1 MGTGFLEVN
10 IQPYRGWEGWA
21 APRRLH
27 VWCVCLRVRLF
38 PVPSSS
44 TSQKAAAQ
52 VAAHPALA
60 VREVVRVPGSVV
72 SHRSLRIPDGTSC
85 RPIRVQVAARTA
97 AGVCGSCV
105 SLFGG
110 WGKTDE
116 TSTRSTGTGGGAGC
130 CRGAW
135 GGVWGGG
142 GHEAIAFGGA
152 YGPLPRAHANPLWVR
167 TGGGGGGGG
176 AKGQAWT
183 CHSAPAAPAFPR
195 PSWDWPCS
203 TAPRRAKRVQA
214 DTPKPALGAPS
225 PTVGPQDVHLRDHKR
240 GGVSA

>member
-52 VAAHPALA
+52 VAAHPAFA
-60 VREVVRVPGSVV
+60 VKEVVRVPGSVV

-85 RPIRVQVAARTA
+85 RPVRVQVAARTA

-130 CRGAW
+130 CRGGW
-135 GGVWGGG
+135 
-142 GHEAIAFGGA
+142 F
-152 YGPLPRAHANPLWVR
+152 PRRRLESSTCREPKSTSSRVR
-167 TGGGGGGGG
+167 T
-176 AKGQAWT
+176 
-183 CHSAPAAPAFPR
+183 
-195 PSWDWPCS
+195 
-203 TAPRRAKRVQA
+203 RAL
-214 DTPKPALGAPS
+214 D
-225 PTVGPQDVHLRDHKR
+225 D
-240 GGVSA
+240 

>member
-52 VAAHPALA
+52 VAAHPAFA

-85 RPIRVQVAARTA
+85 RPVRVQVAARTA

-130 CRGAW
+130 CRG
-135 GGVWGGG
+135 GVVPTTPTRELYVQGTQE
-142 GHEAIAFGGA
+142 HQ
-152 YGPLPRAHANPLWVR
+152 LPGSNPR
-167 TGGGGGGGG
+167 TGRLKTTALTTG
-176 AKGQAWT
+176 
-183 CHSAPAAPAFPR
+183 
-195 PSWDWPCS
+195 PCRS
-203 TAPRRAKRVQA
+203 LALFGVC
-214 DTPKPALGAPS
+214 DALG
-225 PTVGPQDVHLRDHKR
+225 V
-240 GGVSA
+240 

>member
-1 MGTGFLEVN
+1 MLACAGPSRPHTCVPGSPGRGGWGGQRSPLWATATGPGLFRSLGFKTPVGTGFLEVN
-10 IQPYRGWEGWA
+10 IQPYSGWEGWA

-85 RPIRVQVAARTA
+85 RPVRVQVAARTA

-110 WGKTDE
+110 IAK
-116 TSTRSTGTGGGAGC
+116 GGGVA
-130 CRGAW
+130 R
-135 GGVWGGG
+135 GGG
-142 GHEAIAFGGA
+142 GRRLCM
-152 YGPLPRAHANPLWVR
+152 GPGSRGKQSRA
-167 TGGGGGGGG
+167 T
-176 AKGQAWT
+176 QAGENF
-183 CHSAPAAPAFPR
+183 APEPVLLSTPGVC
-195 PSWDWPCS
+195 PSVN
-203 TAPRRAKRVQA
+203 TM
-214 DTPKPALGAPS
+214 GN
-225 PTVGPQDVHLRDHKR
+225 
-240 GGVSA
+240 

>member
-1 MGTGFLEVN
+1 MAFLEVN

-21 APRRLH
+21 APRRQH

-52 VAAHPALA
+52 VAAHPAFA
-60 VREVVRVPGSVV
+60 VREVVRVPGLVV

-85 RPIRVQVAARTA
+85 RPVRVQVAARTA

-130 CRGAW
+130 CRGA
-135 GGVWGGG
+135 GGG
-142 GHEAIAFGGA
+142 SSGLLVLARQHRGALGHPLRLLHMSVQPMLVLTLGLSALALRCHRAPQARGVGTWHARVGIGLTVAGAGRVAAGRVHVYCVLPPRPGAMMHLAHVGIGLRAFG
-152 YGPLPRAHANPLWVR
+152 
-167 TGGGGGGGG
+167 
-176 AKGQAWT
+176 
-183 CHSAPAAPAFPR
+183 S
-195 PSWDWPCS
+195 S
-203 TAPRRAKRVQA
+203 
-214 DTPKPALGAPS
+214 
-225 PTVGPQDVHLRDHKR
+225 
-240 GGVSA
+240 

>member
-1 MGTGFLEVN
+1 MGRSVCCVPLWLLPSHWHARLRWPLSATHLCFRVTWSWGWGGQRSPLWATATGPGLFRSLGFKN
-10 IQPYRGWEGWA
+10 PSGYWLFGGQHTPYRGWEGWA

-52 VAAHPALA
+52 VAAHPAFA

-72 SHRSLRIPDGTSC
+72 SRRSLRIPDGTSC
-85 RPIRVQVAARTA
+85 RLVRVQVAARTA

-130 CRGAW
+130 CRGGW
-135 GGVWGGG
+135 
-142 GHEAIAFGGA
+142 
-152 YGPLPRAHANPLWVR
+152 
-167 TGGGGGGGG
+167 
-176 AKGQAWT
+176 
-183 CHSAPAAPAFPR
+183 FPR
-195 PSWDWPCS
+195 RQLESS
-203 TAPRRAKRVQA
+203 TCREP
-214 DTPKPALGAPS
+214 
-225 PTVGPQDVHLRDHKR
+225 
-240 GGVSA
+240 

>member
-1 MGTGFLEVN
+1 MSHFGSHRRTGMLACAGPSRPHTCVSGQPGRGGWGGQRSPLWATATGPGLFRSLGFKNPSGYWLLEVN

-44 TSQKAAAQ
+44 TS
-52 VAAHPALA
+52 HPAFAL
-60 VREVVRVPGSVV
+60 REVVRVPGSVV

-85 RPIRVQVAARTA
+85 RPVRVQVAARTA

-130 CRGAW
+130 CRGGW
-135 GGVWGGG
+135 
-142 GHEAIAFGGA
+142 I
-152 YGPLPRAHANPLWVR
+152 PRRRLESSTCREPKSTSSRVR
-167 TGGGGGGGG
+167 T
-176 AKGQAWT
+176 
-183 CHSAPAAPAFPR
+183 
-195 PSWDWPCS
+195 
-203 TAPRRAKRVQA
+203 
-214 DTPKPALGAPS
+214 PAL
-225 PTVGPQDVHLRDHKR
+225 DD
-240 GGVSA
+240 